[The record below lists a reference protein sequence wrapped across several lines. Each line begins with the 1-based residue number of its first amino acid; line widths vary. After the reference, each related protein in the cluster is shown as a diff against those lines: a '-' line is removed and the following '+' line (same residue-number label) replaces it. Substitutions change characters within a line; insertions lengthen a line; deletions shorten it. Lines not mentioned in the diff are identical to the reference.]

1 MRKMLIVKLK
11 ELDTADLSSSAQF
24 INQANVN
31 IIVSGLMGK
40 SVFQEGTNSHFQTKS
55 PLKQL
60 TRSQSISSKA
70 LGEII
75 FQVVLIY

>member
-1 MRKMLIVKLK
+1 MLIVKLK

-55 PLKQL
+55 LLKQL

-75 FQVVLIY
+75 FQVILIY